1 MALRIFTGNRVADG
15 IVIYLDD
22 AGGWTETVSKSRL
35 IATPEDQAAA
45 TEMADKAADDAVV
58 ADPYLIDVTEDGGE
72 IRPVRYRER
81 IRAYGPPVHPDFVK
95 TTPSDADHFTPG
107 GGASRQSGD
116 GA

>member
-1 MALRIFTGNRVADG
+1 MTLQVFTANRVTDG
-15 IVIYLDD
+15 IVVFLDD
-22 AGGWTETVSKSRL
+22 AGGWTETVSESRL
-35 IATPEDQAAA
+35 IASDEDEAAA
-45 TEMADKAADDAVV
+45 TEMAEKAADDAVV

-95 TTPSDADHFTPG
+95 TAPSDADHFTPG
-107 GGASRQSGD
+107 GGASRQSSD

>member
-1 MALRIFTGNRVADG
+1 MALQVFTANRVTDG
-15 IVIYLDD
+15 IVVFMD
-22 AGGWTETVSKSRL
+22 ADGGWTETVSESRL
-35 IATPEDQAAA
+35 IASAEDEAAA

-58 ADPYLIDVTEDGGE
+58 ADPYLIDVTEDGGG

-95 TTPSDADHFTPG
+95 TTPSDADHFTAG
-107 GGASRQSGD
+107 GKASRQSSD

>member
-1 MALRIFTGNRVADG
+1 MVLQVFTGNRVSDG
-15 IVIYLDD
+15 IVVFMTADGD
-22 AGGWTETVSKSRL
+22 WTETVSESRL
-35 IATPEDQAAA
+35 IASAEDEAAA
-45 TEMADKAADDAVV
+45 NEMAEKAADDAVV

-95 TTPSDADHFTPG
+95 TPPSDADHFSPG
-107 GGASRQSGD
+107 GKASRPSSD